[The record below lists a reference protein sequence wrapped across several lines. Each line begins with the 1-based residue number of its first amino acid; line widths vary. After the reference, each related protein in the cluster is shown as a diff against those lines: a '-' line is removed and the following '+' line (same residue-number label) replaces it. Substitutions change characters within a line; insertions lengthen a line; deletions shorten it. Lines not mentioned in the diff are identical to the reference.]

1 MSELEQ
7 LKDELALLK
16 KELKSHQVI
25 LSALVGRMSYEEKS
39 DLSKHVTK
47 AKSGLYPDD
56 DFSLGIFNKLLLIT
70 DYKQIPKK

>member
-39 DLSKHVTK
+39 DLSKHVAK
-47 AKSGLYPDD
+47 AKSELYPGD
-56 DFSLGIFNKLLLIT
+56 DFSLGIFNKLLLVT
-70 DYKQIPKK
+70 DYKPIPRK

>member
-39 DLSKHVTK
+39 DLSKHVAK
-47 AKSGLYPDD
+47 AKS
-56 DFSLGIFNKLLLIT
+56 
-70 DYKQIPKK
+70 